1 VKQAQMP
8 ALTLWRRL
16 WFSGRL
22 PQLEILL
29 NKIAELQEKD
39 RWWRNGKVPLLVNW
53 LRDARWNDAPVPL
66 ASGAGVDTGAGLSRP
81 HGRLQDG
88 RSLME
93 RNLATVARVLEQR
106 GRENGCSAF

>member
-1 VKQAQMP
+1 VKQAQKP
-8 ALTLWRRL
+8 ALELWRRL

-53 LRDARWNDAPVPL
+53 LRDARWQDAPVSP
-66 ASGAGVDTGAGLSRP
+66 APEAGPGSGFARN
-81 HGRLQDG
+81 RLQDG

-93 RNLATVARVLEQR
+93 RNLATVARVIEQR
-106 GRENGCSAF
+106 SRENGRPAF